1 MVGARSLLR
10 AHSCTAALPAV
21 RALAVRRGWEYH
33 ASKIEPGHG
42 GGRLMGL
49 DGHQPPRSP
58 AVRCCE
64 SPVAFPR
71 GGAFLLGARPE
82 LCGGKWS
89 VQKEATPRF
98 QPCSDDTLPL
108 SYVPHLPPS
117 PVRARGSCTAPSRS
131 AVSPHLQC
139 GDSRTPA
146 IPRRD
151 AQNFRGRW
159 QKNAC
164 ELAYRASARCATT
177 RYTDALPIFS
187 FRAISVGPKPEALS
201 FDLGNVDA
209 RLTALVDTRQPGV
222 ILRLIQRWPRRDA
235 DHRSAV

>member
-1 MVGARSLLR
+1 VGRSAVPVTRYPLPTDRCLLWM
-10 AHSCTAALPAV
+10 HSSSSSNALQTWAWTAT
-21 RALAVRRGWEYH
+21 
-33 ASKIEPGHG
+33 S
-42 GGRLMGL
+42 
-49 DGHQPPRSP
+49 PPDPRPSDVAKAPSRS
-58 AVRCCE
+58 
-64 SPVAFPR
+64 PR

-82 LCGGKWS
+82 LCSGKWS
-89 VQKEATPRF
+89 VQKEAAPRF

-177 RYTDALPIFS
+177 R
-187 FRAISVGPKPEALS
+187 RAA
-201 FDLGNVDA
+201 
-209 RLTALVDTRQPGV
+209 
-222 ILRLIQRWPRRDA
+222 
-235 DHRSAV
+235 H